1 MNKVILLGR
10 LCKDVEL
17 KYTTTS
23 NKAVAS
29 FSLAVNRRFSKT
41 GEADFINI
49 VAWDKNAEF
58 CSKYFSKGQQ
68 VSLVG
73 RIQTRSYDNAE
84 GKKVYIT
91 EVVAEECYF
100 ADSKKDKDNNSGSGA
115 NSDDG
120 FYPVDDGEED
130 LPF

>member
-1 MNKVILLGR
+1 MNKIILLGR

-17 KYTTTS
+17 KYTATN

-49 VAWDKNAEF
+49 IAWDKNAEF

-68 VSLVG
+68 VSIVG
-73 RIQTRSYDNAE
+73 RIQTRNYDNAE
-84 GKKVYIT
+84 GKKVYVT

-100 ADSKKDKDNNSGSGA
+100 AESKKDKDNTGPGA
-115 NSDDG
+115 NTDDG
-120 FYPVDDGEED
+120 FYSVDDGEED

>member
-73 RIQTRSYDNAE
+73 RIQTRSYENAE
-84 GKKVYIT
+84 GNKVYIT

-100 ADSKKDKDNNSGSGA
+100 ADSKKDKDNTDPGA